1 MLLFKEYKALLKG
14 GFFTGSY
21 LTCLV
26 LIVITLLVQQWTK
39 VGIDS
44 LCIILSYM
52 GFFTFASMTEKN
64 MRFIALVP
72 FAILRLSP

>member
-26 LIVITLLVQQWTK
+26 LIVITLLIQQWTK

-44 LCIILSYM
+44 LYIVLSYM
-52 GFFTFASMTEKN
+52 GVTTFSSMMPKK
-64 MRFIALVP
+64 I
-72 FAILRLSP
+72 